1 MKESRSTAGAEPMSD
16 LSEDRPRN
24 PAKKRRRIKQTVG
37 LEERLA
43 GQARDDRE
51 RARSLPPGKQ
61 REDLL
66 RHARR
71 IEEAT
76 RMTGWLTMPSPKRKM

>member
-1 MKESRSTAGAEPMSD
+1 MSD
-16 LSEDRPRN
+16 LTEDLLPK
-24 PAKKRRRIKQTVG
+24 PAKKRRRVKQTVG

-43 GQARDDRE
+43 LQARDDRE
-51 RARSLPPGKQ
+51 RARSLPPGRE

-76 RMTGWLTMPSPKRKM
+76 RMTEWLTTPSTKWKM

>member
-1 MKESRSTAGAEPMSD
+1 MKETTQD
-16 LSEDRPRN
+16 LPPKR
-24 PAKKRRRIKQTVG
+24 AKRRRRIKQTVG

-43 GQARDDRE
+43 AQARDDRE
-51 RARSLPPGKQ
+51 RARSLPPGRE

-66 RHARR
+66 RHAGR

-76 RMTGWLTMPSPKRKM
+76 RMTEWLTTPSSKRKM

>member
-1 MKESRSTAGAEPMSD
+1 MSD
-16 LSEDRPRN
+16 LSEDLPPK
-24 PAKKRRRIKQTVG
+24 PAKKRRRVKQTVG

-43 GQARDDRE
+43 LQARDDRE
-51 RARSLPPGKQ
+51 RARSLPPGRE

-66 RHARR
+66 RQARR

-76 RMTGWLTMPSPKRKM
+76 RMTEWLTRPSSKRKI

>member
-1 MKESRSTAGAEPMSD
+1 MPSKPV
-16 LSEDRPRN
+16 
-24 PAKKRRRIKQTVG
+24 KKRRRAKQTVR

-43 GQARDDRE
+43 LQARRDRE
-51 RARSLPPGKQ
+51 RARSLPPGKE

-66 RHARR
+66 RQARR

-76 RMTGWLTMPSPKRKM
+76 RMTEWLTAPPLHRKM

>member
-1 MKESRSTAGAEPMSD
+1 MGD
-16 LSEDRPRN
+16 LSEGLPPKPVR
-24 PAKKRRRIKQTVG
+24 KRRRVKQTVG

-51 RARSLPPGKQ
+51 RARSLPPGKE

-71 IEEAT
+71 IDEAT
-76 RMTGWLTMPSPKRKM
+76 RVTEWLTTPSSKRQT

>member
-1 MKESRSTAGAEPMSD
+1 MSD
-16 LSEDRPRN
+16 LTEDLLPK
-24 PAKKRRRIKQTVG
+24 PAKKRRRVKQTVG

-43 GQARDDRE
+43 LQARDDRE
-51 RARSLPPGKQ
+51 RARSLPPGRE

-76 RMTGWLTMPSPKRKM
+76 RMTEWLTTSSTKWKM